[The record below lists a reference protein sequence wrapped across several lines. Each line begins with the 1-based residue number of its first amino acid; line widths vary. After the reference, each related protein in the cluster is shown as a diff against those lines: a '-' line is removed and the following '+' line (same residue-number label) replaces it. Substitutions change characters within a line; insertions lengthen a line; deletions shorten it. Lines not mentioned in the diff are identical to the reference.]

1 MLRSLRVQLK
11 KRCNRVNASLLDAV
25 FYDIDDDAKES
36 SGYLLC
42 YTKIS
47 LDIHNNANAFGRFAL
62 GMTSAY
68 VRTILCR
75 LSLESDR
82 ECVERLAKHIRKIGK
97 QKQPDNLGK
106 DLECAVVNI

>member
-68 VRTILCR
+68 VRTRIYAGLVWR
-75 LSLESDR
+75 VIESAWNDWPSTY
-82 ECVERLAKHIRKIGK
+82 GK
-97 QKQPDNLGK
+97 
-106 DLECAVVNI
+106 